1 MAHSTGFALSLTTV
15 PSVRARRQTSDRRGT
30 PEPCNK
36 EVEIQMKQ
44 SGRRYLLPL
53 VAVLL
58 AGGALAAQDVK
69 YNFMPGTDFSKYH
82 TYKWVPI
89 EGGAH
94 PNQIMDAEIKQA
106 VDSQLASKG
115 MTKTDNEKADL
126 YVGYQIAV
134 DKEKQWNA
142 WGTGRGFGGGMG
154 SATSSTIN
162 VGTLVLDMYDP
173 ATKQLVWTGNATKTI
188 DPSSNQEKNMK
199 NLNKAMEKLLKNYPP
214 KQK

>member
-1 MAHSTGFALSLTTV
+1 MRVRLSRQLYLFAV
-15 PSVRARRQTSDRRGT
+15 
-30 PEPCNK
+30 
-36 EVEIQMKQ
+36 
-44 SGRRYLLPL
+44 
-53 VAVLL
+53 VLL
-58 AGGALAAQDVK
+58 LGTAATLAAQDVR

-82 TYKWVPI
+82 SYKWVSI

-115 MTKTDNEKADL
+115 LTKTEAERADL
-126 YVGYQIAV
+126 LVGYQIAV

-142 WGTGRGFGGGMG
+142 FGMGGGVRWGGMG

-173 ATKQLVWTGNATKTI
+173 STKQLVWTGNATKTI
-188 DPSSNQEKNMK
+188 DPSGNQEKNQK
-199 NLNKAMEKLLKNYPP
+199 NLNKAMQKLLKHYPP
-214 KQK
+214 R

>member
-1 MAHSTGFALSLTTV
+1 M
-15 PSVRARRQTSDRRGT
+15 
-30 PEPCNK
+30 
-36 EVEIQMKQ
+36 M
-44 SGRRYLLPL
+44 
-53 VAVLL
+53 VAVF
-58 AGGALAAQDVK
+58 ACALATGQDVK
-69 YNFMPGTDFSKYH
+69 SNYMPGTDFSKYH

-106 VDSQLASKG
+106 VDSQLVAKG
-115 MTKTDNEKADL
+115 LTKTDNDKADL

-134 DKEKQWNA
+134 DKEKQWNGYGMGGGLR
-142 WGTGRGFGGGMG
+142 WGGMG

-173 ATKQLVWTGNATKTI
+173 GTKQLVWTGNATKTM
-188 DPSSNQEKNMK
+188 DPGSNQEKNQK
-199 NLNKAMEKLLKNYPP
+199 NLDKAMEKLLKNFPP